1 MIRGIAVFDLDGT
14 LLRGDTVCEV
24 LAKPLGRI
32 DEMKRFETFT
42 TERDIEIGRAQMAQW
57 YKGHPIDALRS
68 HLQSACWAP
77 GAHEA
82 IRRLQEARVVVAI
95 ASITWKFAVRWFAEQ
110 LNVENYLGTDASANG
125 DIVHVWGRDKA
136 RWLRELAADYGASP
150 ERTAAVGDS
159 SGDVEM
165 LRAAGLR
172 FFVGASAAP
181 ELESMIYLPEAD
193 LRLVAERIIVEWAA

>member
-32 DEMKRFETFT
+32 DEMKRFETLT
-42 TERDIEIGRAQMAQW
+42 AEKDIETARVQMAEW
-57 YKGHPIDALRS
+57 YREHSMDALHA

-82 IRRLQEARVVVAI
+82 IRRLQEAQVVVAI
-95 ASITWKFAVRWFAEQ
+95 ASITWKFAVRWFAKQ
-110 LNVENYLGTDASANG
+110 VNIQNYIGTDMSASG
-125 DIVHVWGRDKA
+125 DIVHVWARDKA
-136 RWLRELAADYGASP
+136 RWLRELAENYSASP
-150 ERTAAVGDS
+150 ARTAAVGDS
-159 SGDVEM
+159 TGDEEM

-172 FFVGASAAP
+172 FFVGANAAP
-181 ELESMIYLPEAD
+181 EIESLIHLPGAD
-193 LRLVAERIIVEWAA
+193 LRLVSDRIIEKWTA